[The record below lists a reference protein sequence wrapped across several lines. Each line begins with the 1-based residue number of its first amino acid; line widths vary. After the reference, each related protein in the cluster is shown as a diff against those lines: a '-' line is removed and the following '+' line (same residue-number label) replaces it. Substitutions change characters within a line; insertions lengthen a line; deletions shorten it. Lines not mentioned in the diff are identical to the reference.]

1 MDSLNIKNQDLLETI
16 FEMEQLHGKARLTDV
31 AAKRGFSKS
40 RANQEIKKL
49 VELGLVKEEKYGPLV
64 LTTLGVFEARRVV
77 YTHLLIKTYLMECL
91 HISEEVA
98 ENDACAI
105 EHVISEETIIAML
118 NALKK
123 ITDKLLTLPS
133 GSLEEAEEYLIH
145 KKRLNELKLGEKATV
160 VSIEGGASLKKRLGD
175 NGIFLHE
182 TLQVVG
188 VPEAG
193 DPLEFQIKNHR
204 VSLFKKDVET
214 VIVKTQ

>member
-16 FEMEQLHGKARLTDV
+16 YEMEKIHGKARLTDV

-49 VELGLVKEEKYGPLV
+49 VDLGLVQEEKYGPLV
-64 LTTLGVFEARRVV
+64 LTTLGEFEARRVI
-77 YTHLLIKTYLMECL
+77 YTHLSIKTYLMECL
-91 HISEEVA
+91 HVSEEVA

-105 EHVISEETIIAML
+105 EHIISEETLVAILAE
-118 NALKK
+118 LKK
-123 ITDKLLTLPS
+123 ITNKLLDLHE

-145 KKRLNELKLGEKATV
+145 RKRLSELKLGEKAKIL
-160 VSIEGGASLKKRLGD
+160 SIEGGPSLKKRLGD

-193 DPLEFQIKNHR
+193 DPLEFQIKNYR